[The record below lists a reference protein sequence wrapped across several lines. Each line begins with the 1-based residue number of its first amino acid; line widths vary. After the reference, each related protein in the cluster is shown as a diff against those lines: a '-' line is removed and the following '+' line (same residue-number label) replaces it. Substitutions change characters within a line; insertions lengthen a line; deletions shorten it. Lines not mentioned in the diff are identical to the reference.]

1 MANKVT
7 DILIDATTYDLQIA
21 AGDFKV
27 DDSTTQH
34 QQLILLAAKGDFKL
48 NPLVGVDVFKHLHDR
63 SDTLARD
70 ARVEFIKDG
79 MQVKAINN
87 VNGKITVDANY

>member
-1 MANKVT
+1 MANSVT
-7 DILIDATTYDLQIA
+7 DILIDATTYDLQIV

-27 DDSTTQH
+27 GDSNTQH

-48 NPLVGVDVFKHLHDR
+48 SPLLGVDVFKHLHDH
-63 SDTLARD
+63 SNTLARD

-79 MQVKAINN
+79 MQVRAINN